1 MTHQTLTIS
10 RLAAS
15 AKVNIETVRYY
26 QRRGLLNEPARPLG
40 GICRTVDMKWPADLL
55 TNKSIYKAK
64 AS

>member
-26 QRRGLLNEPARPLG
+26 QRRGLLIEPARPLG
-40 GICRTVDMKWPADLL
+40 GIRHYPNPMSRDCYSSNGHNCWDFL
-55 TNKSIYKAK
+55 
-64 AS
+64 